1 MSGKKIRDKTL
12 GEIRTFLDEVL
23 NGTSRYRSLHNV
35 TEQVTHQYHGRF
47 LIELIQNAYDALF
60 GAGDMD
66 TPQRVEIVL
75 AEDEQPEGALYVV
88 NDGRPFTLSN
98 FQALSNFAQSDKDP
112 QKSIGNKGI
121 GFRSVLEI
129 TNAPEIYSRN
139 NRESI
144 SFDGYCFAFRPDVI
158 KMFEELINRVAEG
171 DMTVEPPNVFGGGKL
186 LEWDDARFDNF
197 RQKCRSFESDWI
209 RKELL
214 FLSPY
219 ALPVPLDMEQA
230 TPRVADFEKRGF
242 STVVRLPFLSERA
255 KKIATE
261 KLEEINE
268 NTIIFL
274 HRVDNFRLTAKGYDK
289 CYKREQIPLGDDLE
303 EGFEV
308 KINSDKS
315 EDNEAQDCYRLY
327 WLWKRTVG
335 GERKPSQRDEI
346 QSAVTGLHHKWK
358 EVDEATVEIA
368 VQIGNEPD
376 DGKLNIFLP
385 TRLSSGCAA
394 HFSAPFYGDMSRT
407 SIDFQNPLNSL
418 LLRTI
423 AEKGVDVILK
433 CLPAKGGVGASAIID
448 ILAPTDCDAGSLWW
462 KTLGKV
468 FADRE
473 IEIKKQDIALSDEGW
488 RSLVCTRL
496 LPNHDSNIVINAH
509 LLRSEATYPVF
520 VQTLKERENAIRR
533 IFKKIDI
540 DPEALMEDKAATVEA
555 IARKLHESQKLVDW
569 SGFWKDVESQFEDAE
584 PLKGKKIILG
594 TDSQLHSCGAQCS
607 VFFRPRRDG
616 QDSEVSGNLRIE
628 DIPEKLSPFIAFLHK
643 DIKTHISGNTT
654 STHNYLSKGLVEA
667 YGVEKIFSSVLVR
680 AAPELPH
687 DIDGPKS
694 QLCLDILTW
703 AMRLL
708 QASNHI
714 MEEPI
719 RLLKRLPAPCIGGW
733 YPISETSFG
742 HGWPEKSG
750 GKLETYLRNVASP
763 ESDTALK
770 KVLLPPDHSL
780 WNGIGGSSADLLERA
795 GTFNGIRLVPVTSK
809 DWDAKFSMSYWT
821 GVELPEK
828 GPSVY
833 SSDIWK
839 AYREYIKDTE
849 SLSHSGEFDYE
860 IRNLYALPGLEKIG
874 GFDDANHKLLMDLLL
889 VSITSWEKYSEW
901 KKIKIHKINGHRH
914 IYSPISPLI
923 FSLRDEKWMIGEID
937 EEMIQFRPSDRWH
950 IPSPAGGLHQFSHL
964 KPIPASVA
972 SVLKGNPELTAS
984 MNELGMP
991 SYDPEEKTADPR
1003 LLNDLAVALKDP
1015 TIDISNLSVFLGQ
1028 VRTAWQQFY
1037 PDQKNVFPDSVIVQ
1051 NGPEPMKVLTPSEEE
1066 VVYLPDAISAV
1077 YRGLELHSK
1086 PVVAMYPKDAKR
1098 LQDHFQNAYG
1108 NGLCLASELTTIVLV
1123 DGSQWQAQENTPQLF
1138 EKLSWLITVVLSI
1151 FAFSGGQ
1158 SRGIVTTTFRK
1169 AIDALRRARI
1179 VWVDTLEAELRHGG
1193 ASVAR
1198 TPVPALWLPNENTL
1212 IARSDARIKVSKLSE
1227 ALASIVDRAD
1237 IYITLKLVLRDYDD
1251 AEDEISKDDICASLR
1266 QLHITED
1273 HFQEV
1278 EQCWLGDIAWK
1289 VHLVRPLILLMDP
1302 EADIAP
1308 LYEVFT
1314 EEKFRDTLQSYSIA
1328 PLGLDDILSIVREAT
1343 VLKSVGYKA
1352 WKILGNQAQL
1362 DQWNKVLSQLRESL
1376 VFNDQANAQ
1385 FQEHMNSCRTIIRSI
1400 IRHTIRKHPESRG
1413 FNDFDAE
1420 LSSLECP
1427 IEYNKIFWVVAFPE
1441 VMKKVRNIL
1450 VEWDT
1455 DSDVISLVESTASAE
1470 ELRDQLDELGLEPDL
1485 DPIEINADNRKI
1497 FFQVLEDVREC
1508 ALAWCI
1514 REKSD
1519 VGIWEQ
1525 DKDTFES
1532 LLKDDFA
1539 RAAFIDIWN
1548 QGKCLQLIGKLNR
1561 PRIHEGFWAAL
1572 NKSSTVSEL
1581 KRRLEITGTDLDGV
1595 HDQLEARKQKCKRK
1609 Q

>member
-1 MSGKKIRDKTL
+1 
-12 GEIRTFLDEVL
+12 
-23 NGTSRYRSLHNV
+23 
-35 TEQVTHQYHGRF
+35 
-47 LIELIQNAYDALF
+47 
-60 GAGDMD
+60 
-66 TPQRVEIVL
+66 
-75 AEDEQPEGALYVV
+75 
-88 NDGRPFTLSN
+88 
-98 FQALSNFAQSDKDP
+98 
-112 QKSIGNKGI
+112 
-121 GFRSVLEI
+121 
-129 TNAPEIYSRN
+129 
-139 NRESI
+139 
-144 SFDGYCFAFRPDVI
+144 
-158 KMFEELINRVAEG
+158 
-171 DMTVEPPNVFGGGKL
+171 
-186 LEWDDARFDNF
+186 
-197 RQKCRSFESDWI
+197 
-209 RKELL
+209 
-214 FLSPY
+214 
-219 ALPVPLDMEQA
+219 
-230 TPRVADFEKRGF
+230 
-242 STVVRLPFLSERA
+242 
-255 KKIATE
+255 
-261 KLEEINE
+261 
-268 NTIIFL
+268 
-274 HRVDNFRLTAKGYDK
+274 
-289 CYKREQIPLGDDLE
+289 
-303 EGFEV
+303 
-308 KINSDKS
+308 
-315 EDNEAQDCYRLY
+315 
-327 WLWKRTVG
+327 
-335 GERKPSQRDEI
+335 
-346 QSAVTGLHHKWK
+346 
-358 EVDEATVEIA
+358 
-368 VQIGNEPD
+368 
-376 DGKLNIFLP
+376 
-385 TRLSSGCAA
+385 
-394 HFSAPFYGDMSRT
+394 
-407 SIDFQNPLNSL
+407 
-418 LLRTI
+418 
-423 AEKGVDVILK
+423 
-433 CLPAKGGVGASAIID
+433 
-448 ILAPTDCDAGSLWW
+448 
-462 KTLGKV
+462 
-468 FADRE
+468 
-473 IEIKKQDIALSDEGW
+473 
-488 RSLVCTRL
+488 
-496 LPNHDSNIVINAH
+496 
-509 LLRSEATYPVF
+509 
-520 VQTLKERENAIRR
+520 
-533 IFKKIDI
+533 
-540 DPEALMEDKAATVEA
+540 
-555 IARKLHESQKLVDW
+555 
-569 SGFWKDVESQFEDAE
+569 
-584 PLKGKKIILG
+584 
-594 TDSQLHSCGAQCS
+594 
-607 VFFRPRRDG
+607 
-616 QDSEVSGNLRIE
+616 
-628 DIPEKLSPFIAFLHK
+628 
-643 DIKTHISGNTT
+643 
-654 STHNYLSKGLVEA
+654 
-667 YGVEKIFSSVLVR
+667 
-680 AAPELPH
+680 
-687 DIDGPKS
+687 
-694 QLCLDILTW
+694 
-703 AMRLL
+703 
-708 QASNHI
+708 

-1108 NGLCLASELTTIVLV
+1108 NGLCLASELTTIALV

-1158 SRGIVTTTFRK
+1158 SRGIGTKTFRK

-1237 IYITLKLVLRDYDD
+1237 IDISLKLVLRDYDD
-1251 AEDEISKDDICASLR
+1251 ADADEISKDDICASLR

-1302 EADIAP
+1302 EADTAP
-1308 LYEVFT
+1308 LDEVFS
-1314 EEKFRDTLQSYSIA
+1314 EGQFRDVIQSYNITQ
-1328 PLGLDDILSIVREAT
+1328 LGLDGVLSIIST
-1343 VLKSVGYKA
+1343 NTTLKSVGHKA
-1352 WKILGNQAQL
+1352 WEILGNSAQL
-1362 DQWNKVLSQLRESL
+1362 DQWNRALSQSNESL
-1376 VFNDQANAQ
+1376 VSNDQANAQ
-1385 FQEHMNSCRTIIRSI
+1385 FQEHMGSCRPIMLSI
-1400 IRHTIRKHPESRG
+1400 IRHTILKHPESRG
-1413 FNDFDAE
+1413 FKDFDAE

-1427 IEYNKIFWVVAFPE
+1427 REYSENYWVITFSE
-1441 VMKKVRNIL
+1441 VMKKVRDLL
-1450 VEWDT
+1450 VDWST
-1455 DSDVISLVESTASAE
+1455 DSDVIALMESTASVE
-1470 ELRDQLDELGLEPDL
+1470 ELRDQIDKLGLEPDL
-1485 DPIEINADNRKI
+1485 DPIGVQADNNKMFVR
-1497 FFQVLEDVREC
+1497 VLENVQKFALIWCNRENSE
-1508 ALAWCI
+1508 AGMW
-1514 REKSD
+1514 K
-1519 VGIWEQ
+1519 Q
-1525 DKDTFES
+1525 DKDILVS
-1532 LLKDDFA
+1532 SLKDYFA
-1539 RAAFIDIWN
+1539 RDMFIHSWDEA
-1548 QGKCLQLIGKLNR
+1548 KCLQLIGTLNR
-1561 PRIHEGFWAAL
+1561 SQIHEGFWAFL
-1572 NKSSTVSEL
+1572 DKSSTVDEL
-1581 KRRLEITGTDLDGV
+1581 KNKLEITDSNLDGINRKLEERKYKQELQKKTV
-1595 HDQLEARKQKCKRK
+1595 KVCGIDFVNSEENLIDLWDLIHEAIEDDNVVTADLSDLEKLKDQGDFKKHKEGNKKLANKKRPKGRISQDMKDLVGLVGEIHAFRALQKFYGVETVGPSSWISENSRHKYPENNTHDGYGCDFVINKNGKTHYVEVKATRMDDDEVFDLGPSEVKLAFDSADRRKKEFVILHVLHALSDRPKIRFLPNPYNKMYMNKYRFEEAGFRVRYKTV
-1609 Q
+1609 